1 MRRLLAT
8 LTVAFALLLG
18 LPAVSSATAAEPL
31 GGGAILFDPLGTTQC
46 TASFAAVRGGDWYLI
61 TGPACANASSALLY
75 SGDMTPVGTVVAT
88 GQVYAI
94 VHVTNTTDWELVPW
108 IKVGGVEAVIGGS
121 TETPV
126 GGSVC
131 LIDHALGFQCGT
143 VVAVNET
150 VNFPSGPVTGLT
162 RTNVCASPRAVA
174 FISGDQAQGVP
185 AGGSGHCTTAGTSW
199 FKPVNP
205 ILRAHDLTLLTG

>member
-8 LTVAFALLLG
+8 LTVAFAVLFG
-18 LPAVSSATAAEPL
+18 LPATAHAAPAPL
-31 GGGAILFDPLGTTQC
+31 GGGSILFTPAGTIQC
-46 TASFAAVRGGDWYLI
+46 TASFAALDGAGGWFLI
-61 TGPACANASSALLY
+61 TGPACANAMSAQLY
-75 SGDMTPVGTVVAT
+75 SGDMTLVGPVVAA
-88 GQVYAI
+88 GQSYAI

-108 IKVGGVEAVIGGS
+108 IKVGG
-121 TETPV
+121 T
-126 GGSVC
+126 VC
-131 LIDHALGFQCGT
+131 LIDHALGLQCGT

-185 AGGSGHCTTAGTSW
+185 AGASGNCTTAGTSW